1 MCIDK
6 NVLIQWYSCK
16 GNYEEIPE
24 SDGDQLTLRRYEMP
38 SRGVGN
44 EAKLRRFHVVREL
57 IASSGSLP
65 DADTI
70 NAEVERRMALQ
81 VQQALEQSRGLPSP
95 IVLRSLLT
103 DEEIARIFAYI
114 DSVDSVDAATNNPH
128 ESGEDEAELVPGSA
142 EWVAEQMRLTAQLG
156 QYSAESEACGDD
168 GSVDDGGL
176 CDDDEE
182 EAPRWV
188 QCSDEHEKLYIH
200 REDGTRPSFPQACPS
215 ILEKLSSTAREH
227 ADACGMCATSAV
239 LNYRC
244 IEFHKYTVGGGLMDP
259 GHTDAGSV
267 ITLSVQ
273 LSVPEPNAGGRFLT
287 TDASGATTEWELGRG
302 DAILFSSRTVH
313 NITELTSGTRNSMV
327 IEWWDS
333 ARNVHD
339 RDS

>member
-1 MCIDK
+1 
-6 NVLIQWYSCK
+6 
-16 GNYEEIPE
+16 
-24 SDGDQLTLRRYEMP
+24 MP

-176 CDDDEE
+176 CDDEEE

-188 QCSDEHEKLYIH
+188 QCSDERQETLA
-200 REDGTRPSFPQACPS
+200 PSQFTGR
-215 ILEKLSSTAREH
+215 STPI
-227 ADACGMCATSAV
+227 G
-239 LNYRC
+239 
-244 IEFHKYTVGGGLMDP
+244 
-259 GHTDAGSV
+259 
-267 ITLSVQ
+267 
-273 LSVPEPNAGGRFLT
+273 
-287 TDASGATTEWELGRG
+287 
-302 DAILFSSRTVH
+302 
-313 NITELTSGTRNSMV
+313 
-327 IEWWDS
+327 
-333 ARNVHD
+333 
-339 RDS
+339 